1 MLDFI
6 RDMFASFR
14 QSSLERVRSPF
25 LGAFVFSWL
34 GFNWPILAIL
44 FFSNREIEKRLVYI
58 TDNFGIE
65 SYLIGPLCTS
75 ALIAYLLPKINKL
88 VTKIQDK
95 PNTETIEMSLE
106 SKIKIAKKQQEIA
119 EIDARKKLAEKKGE
133 KYIQESIEQ
142 IKKEHKNAISKLEIA
157 LKHNKDFSDK
167 VTEITKSYAESQGQL
182 SVEKEARSKIEKEL
196 LLAKEH
202 ESSLTSQIFDAIN
215 ESHKVKA
222 EINNLKHEINE
233 LQYKSQDLS
242 SYNKHLIDELNF
254 ISTSAPL
261 IVSMKNIDGRM
272 ELFFNK
278 SIYEKFKENLASSNN
293 TTLLLNNSEDAFSL
307 RGIKLSPNKMSVSPD
322 KKLETG
328 KEEITRRKK
337 PKAQQ

>member
-6 RDMFASFR
+6 RDIFASFR

-106 SKIKIAKKQQEIA
+106 SKIRIAKKQQEIA
-119 EIDARKKLAEKKGE
+119 EIDARKKLAEKKE
-133 KYIQESIEQ
+133 ERNIEEG
-142 IKKEHKNAISKLEIA
+142 IANIKLEIEKNEGLLKIRAQEIQA
-157 LKHNKDFSDK
+157 LSKETHDLNAKVAIAESKYRNETQAKDQLIKELEAEKVRTKTLEEKLLETTRNYLEEKSAISNLLDSNKNLIIKNKQLTDK
-167 VTEITKSYAESQGQL
+167 IDRTEAYIDILAEDYPKIFIVKKDENAIEITVTNEASFNLAQINASIKLRPVAESI
-182 SVEKEARSKIEKEL
+182 R
-196 LLAKEH
+196 
-202 ESSLTSQIFDAIN
+202 N
-215 ESHKVKA
+215 
-222 EINNLKHEINE
+222 
-233 LQYKSQDLS
+233 
-242 SYNKHLIDELNF
+242 
-254 ISTSAPL
+254 
-261 IVSMKNIDGRM
+261 
-272 ELFFNK
+272 
-278 SIYEKFKENLASSNN
+278 
-293 TTLLLNNSEDAFSL
+293 
-307 RGIKLSPNKMSVSPD
+307 
-322 KKLETG
+322 
-328 KEEITRRKK
+328 
-337 PKAQQ
+337 